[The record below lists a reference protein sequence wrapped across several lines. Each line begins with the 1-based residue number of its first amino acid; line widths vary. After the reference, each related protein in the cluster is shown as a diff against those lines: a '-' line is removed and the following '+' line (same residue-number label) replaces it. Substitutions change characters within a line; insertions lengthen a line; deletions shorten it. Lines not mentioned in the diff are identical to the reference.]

1 MDEKEK
7 KSGIVL
13 RRGITVLLALAVLF
27 FGTQFVSAYIAERH
41 AAKSYRELTE
51 KVMGQEKTA
60 LPEDVASDAEER
72 VETRYPEMPLDMSL
86 LSQLNGDFRGW
97 LYIPL
102 LEISYP
108 IVQGADNDFYLTHSF
123 MGEELKTGCIFMDC
137 GASADWSDRNTFV
150 FGHNTRDGSMF
161 GTLKRLKK
169 EEGLCEQNPWFYIYT
184 EDTVYT
190 YRIFS
195 YYVTS
200 ATGDRYMTF
209 QTDESYDAYVNW
221 AVEHS
226 EYDAD
231 ISPEGRGNLVSLST
245 CYGRSGTSRRLL
257 VHGVLWAE
265 EPYY

>member
-1 MDEKEK
+1 MDAKWK
-7 KSGIVL
+7 KTGMLL
-13 RRGITVLLALAVLF
+13 RKGVTVLLVLAVLF
-27 FGTQFVSAYIAERH
+27 FGAQFVSTYIVERRAEK
-41 AAKSYRELTE
+41 AYRELAE
-51 KVMGQEKTA
+51 RVMEQEKAAQTEEA
-60 LPEDVASDAEER
+60 VEDAEEQ
-72 VETRYPEMPLDMSL
+72 VETYYPELSLDMSL

-97 LYIPL
+97 LYVPL

-108 IVQGADNDFYLTHSF
+108 IVQGEDNDYYLTHSF

-161 GTLKRLKK
+161 GTLKKLKK
-169 EEGLCEQNPWFYIYT
+169 EAGLCEENPWFYIYT

-200 ATGDRYMTF
+200 ATSDRYMTF
-209 QTDESYDAYVNW
+209 QTDESYDAYVDW
-221 AVEHS
+221 AVKHS

-231 ISPEGRGNLVSLST
+231 IVPEGRGNLVSLST

>member
-1 MDEKEK
+1 MEEK
-7 KSGIVL
+7 KQRSGAL
-13 RRGITVLLALAVLF
+13 QWGITVLLGVAVLF
-27 FGTQFVSAYIAERH
+27 FGAQFLSAYMAERRGEK
-41 AAKSYRELTE
+41 AYQELAG
-51 KVMGQEKTA
+51 KVMGQERTVRQDE
-60 LPEDVASDAEER
+60 LPAEEER
-72 VETRYPEMPLDMSL
+72 METQYPELSLDMSL

-97 LYIPL
+97 LYFPL

-108 IVQGADNDFYLTHSF
+108 VVQGTDNDYYLTHSF
-123 MGEELKTGCIFMDC
+123 MGEELKTGCLFMDC
-137 GASADWSDRNTFV
+137 GASPDWSDRNTFV

-161 GTLKRLKK
+161 GVLKRLKK
-169 EEGLCEQNPWFYIYT
+169 EDGLCEENPWFYIYT

-200 ATGDRYMTF
+200 ATSDRYMTF
-209 QTDESYDAYVNW
+209 QSEESYDAYVQW
-221 AVEHS
+221 ALEHS
-226 EYDAD
+226 EYDAGV
-231 ISPEGRGNLVSLST
+231 SLEERGNIVSLST